1 MKRAAMDKT
10 KTNIKNHEAE
20 TRAADGE
27 TSGDGAEATAS
38 GAATGISLDDVKADP
53 GVRSYMERADRHLG
67 VIGYTEHGDRH
78 AGLVAK
84 IAYNIL
90 KHLGRS
96 QRDAELASIAGYLH
110 DLGNLVNRKYEAQSG
125 ALIAE
130 SILNRMGM
138 PFDEISEVVAAI
150 GNHHEESG
158 DAVSDVAA
166 ALILADK
173 SDVHRTR
180 VRNPDMIKFDIH
192 DRVNYAARNS
202 FLRVHEN
209 KKAISLELTIDT
221 EISQMMEYFEIFL
234 SRMIA
239 CKRAAE
245 HLGCS
250 FGLAIN
256 GNKML

>member
-1 MKRAAMDKT
+1 MKDTPQVTGDRAA
-10 KTNIKNHEAE
+10 
-20 TRAADGE
+20 
-27 TSGDGAEATAS
+27 GAPL
-38 GAATGISLDDVKADP
+38 ISLDDVKADP

-90 KHLGRS
+90 KHLDRS
-96 QRDAELASIAGYLH
+96 QRDAELASIAGYMH
-110 DLGNLVNRKYEAQSG
+110 DLGNLVNREYEAQSG

-130 SILNRMGM
+130 SILTRMGM
-138 PFDEISEVVAAI
+138 PFSEISEVVAAI
-150 GNHHEESG
+150 GNHHEENG
-158 DAVSDVAA
+158 DAVSDIAA

-209 KKAISLELTIDT
+209 KEEISLELTIDT
-221 EISQMMEYFEIFL
+221 TISQVMEYFEIFL

-239 CKRAAE
+239 CKRAAAR
-245 HLGCS
+245 LGCS
-250 FGLAIN
+250 FGLAMN

>member
-1 MKRAAMDKT
+1 MHEKSGSNRKSRQG
-10 KTNIKNHEAE
+10 KKN
-20 TRAADGE
+20 
-27 TSGDGAEATAS
+27 S
-38 GAATGISLDDVKADP
+38 GAQATEETAPASITLEDVKADP

-84 IAYNIL
+84 IAYNIMARL
-90 KHLGRS
+90 DRPVR
-96 QRDAELASIAGYLH
+96 QAELASIAGYLH
-110 DLGNLVNRKYEAQSG
+110 DLGNLVNREYEAQSG

-130 SILNRMGM
+130 SILSRMGM

-150 GNHHEESG
+150 GNHHEGNG
-158 DAVSDVAA
+158 DPVSDIAA

-192 DRVNYAARNS
+192 DRVNFAASNS
-202 FLRVHEN
+202 FLRVHES
-209 KKAISLELTIDT
+209 KKEISLELTIDT
-221 EISQMMEYFEIFL
+221 SISQVMEYFEIFL

-239 CKRAAE
+239 CRRAAE
-245 HLGCS
+245 KLGCS
-250 FGLAIN
+250 FGLTVN
-256 GNKML
+256 GNKLL

>member
-1 MKRAAMDKT
+1 MSEKSGNNRKNLASKKNNRSAA
-10 KTNIKNHEAE
+10 A
-20 TRAADGE
+20 
-27 TSGDGAEATAS
+27 
-38 GAATGISLDDVKADP
+38 GAAAPGAAAPPEPSITLDDVKADP

-84 IAYNIL
+84 IAYNIMTRL
-90 KHLGRS
+90 DRP
-96 QRDAELASIAGYLH
+96 QRQAELASIAGYLH
-110 DLGNLVNRKYEAQSG
+110 DLGNLVNREYEAQSG

-130 SILNRMGM
+130 SILTRMGM

-150 GNHHEESG
+150 GNHHEEDG
-158 DAVSDVAA
+158 DPVSDIAA

-192 DRVNYAARNS
+192 DRVNFAASNS
-202 FLRVHEN
+202 FLRVHES
-209 KKAISLELTIDT
+209 KKELSLELTIDT
-221 EISQMMEYFEIFL
+221 EISQVMEYFEIFL

-239 CKRAAE
+239 CRRAAE
-245 HLGCS
+245 RLGCS
-250 FGLAIN
+250 FGLTVN
-256 GNKML
+256 GNKLL